1 MLLPFFADGGI
12 GKRRRSL
19 REDSL
24 SPAKRGW
31 LQRCPRFMHFEGEGQ
46 ARAAFPTATELA
58 STSIAGRGGASTC
71 LLILNTSLTSASS
84 ARQPLLRGLHE
95 PSALLASARCS
106 ALPAVLSVE
115 STVWDSRRT
124 FAQHRLTARAE
135 LRRDPQKRSSG
146 YGCKVRTML
155 ATAQKAGNLAPGG
168 LGTVTRPPIRVAPSL

>member
-19 REDSL
+19 REESL
-24 SPAKRGW
+24 STRSVAGCSGALAFCTLKGKDRQGRPSRLQQNW
-31 LQRCPRFMHFEGEGQ
+31 LQQ
-46 ARAAFPTATELA
+46 VLV
-58 STSIAGRGGASTC
+58 
-71 LLILNTSLTSASS
+71 LNSSLTSASS

-95 PSALLASARCS
+95 SSALLASTRRS